1 MSAETRGRPSL
12 FDPAYCD
19 MVIEHMA
26 KGHSLTS
33 FAGVISVD
41 PRTVTR
47 WASESDEQSKPD
59 FCHAVKVGRAK
70 AVTVWEE
77 KALKV
82 ADGGDG
88 NATMVIFG
96 LKNRARDD
104 WADVTKTE
112 HSGDVTL
119 RNAGAKEILAKQLAR
134 E

>member
-1 MSAETRGRPSL
+1 MSAQLGRPSL
-12 FDPAYCD
+12 FDPSYCD

-33 FAGVISVD
+33 FAGVISCD

-47 WASESDEQSKPD
+47 WASEADDQSKPA

-70 AVTVWEE
+70 AVIWWEE
-77 KALKV
+77 RARAV
-82 ADGGDG
+82 ASGEDG

-96 LKNRARDD
+96 LKNRAKDD
-104 WADVTKTE
+104 WADMTRTE
-112 HSGDVTL
+112 ISGEV
-119 RNAGAKEILAKQLAR
+119 NVNQGAKEILAKQLAR